1 MFKTLVKII
10 LIVITG
16 VFFTSCADAKVLSKD
31 FINKQVT
38 SQLNQQMKSTI
49 KGELKTEIIPL
60 YLNDIVVSDGET
72 KIKAYFKD
80 RTFSPRKIATVDIL
94 VNNKIEKKINM
105 PINLKVYDEVWV
117 TTGIVTRDKNFN
129 ISNTE
134 LKRKDITNNYENVLR
149 SKDDITEYVANK
161 NFGISEIINKKYIKQ
176 KPDITKNSTIS
187 AIMQANTIQIAFE
200 VQATENGCIGDM
212 IKVKSPKYKRFYMG
226 EVINKNMVLVRI

>member
-1 MFKTLVKII
+1 MFKTLGKMIF
-10 LIVITG
+10 IVITG
-16 VFFTSCADAKVLSKD
+16 VIFTSCADAKVLSKD

-38 SQLNQQMKSTI
+38 SQLNQQMKSTV

-134 LKRKDITNNYENVLR
+134 LKRKDITSNYENVLR

-161 NFGISEIINKKYIKQ
+161 NFGISEIISKKYIKQ